1 MDDWMLSP
9 TFSSSSPPS
18 LEDSALSSDACNML
32 KKLLGS
38 PPTFIHEHASW
49 SWTSIVPC
57 ETAPPGNRVGSIAEI
72 KMLQQ
77 NPYLGLVLGE
87 CHFSLN
93 DNNGA
98 LEWCR
103 KAKALLSDEDPGLQT
118 AIDFLKKSPPLRWT
132 PKMRM

>member
-1 MDDWMLSP
+1 
-9 TFSSSSPPS
+9 
-18 LEDSALSSDACNML
+18 ML

-118 AIDFLKKSPPLRWT
+118 ATDFLKKITSAEMDAQDEDVTWLHRTGLLAP
-132 PKMRM
+132 